1 MPPHGVLARIQCSGP
16 RRDRRLMARRPR
28 LLVVDDKPNFLALFR
43 RIAGGELD
51 VLTASDVAE
60 ALALLGRERVD
71 VIVSDVKMPGASGFD
86 LLADV
91 KNRYPDV
98 EVILMTAFGAVPDAV
113 TAIKAG
119 AFHYLTKPFDPD
131 EALALIRK
139 ALEKHADAPDRPDAR
154 KESMLIA
161 SSPAMQ
167 SVLDVIGRTA
177 PLEIAVLITGEHGT
191 GKDLVAREIHARS
204 TRSSGRFAQIKCG
217 ALAEELIEAELFG
230 SVNGAVTPE
239 SAARSGLFQEAS
251 RGTLFLDDVAELP
264 RTLQEKVLRALDEG
278 MIRRVGGT
286 DDERVD
292 VRIIAATS
300 IDAESL
306 VAAGRLRED
315 LFYRLNVVTLRL
327 PPLRERTEDIG
338 PLADAFLVRSP
349 RGDTLRLSGAAR
361 DQLEAFDWPGNVRQL
376 ENTIARAAALSPGEE
391 ISIDALPPEV
401 QRAHVVTSP
410 VDLAVLPYREI
421 LSQSRDRG
429 SKEYFVALLKAV
441 GGNVTQAAE
450 RAGIHRESLHRLL
463 KRYGLRAEDYRPR

>member
-1 MPPHGVLARIQCSGP
+1 
-16 RRDRRLMARRPR
+16 MARRPR

-60 ALALLGRERVD
+60 ALALLGREHVD

-91 KNRYPDV
+91 KNRYPGV

-139 ALEKHADAPDRPDAR
+139 ALDKHAGAADRPSAPN
-154 KESMLIA
+154 ESVFIA

-177 PLEIAVLITGEHGT
+177 ALDVAVLIIGERGT
-191 GKDLVAREIHARS
+191 GRDLVAREIHARS
-204 TRSSGRFAQIKCG
+204 TRSRGPFAAMKCG
-217 ALAEELIEAELFG
+217 ALAEEATEAELFG
-230 SVNGAVTPE
+230 AGKAALTPE
-239 SAARSGLFQEAS
+239 PAARSGLLQEAS
-251 RGTLFLDDVAELP
+251 GGTLFLDDVAELP
-264 RTLQEKVLRALDEG
+264 RMLQEKLLRALDDGTEG
-278 MIRRVGGT
+278 S
-286 DDERVD
+286 ERAD
-292 VRIIAATS
+292 VRIIAGAS
-300 IDAESL
+300 VDAESL
-306 VAAGRLRED
+306 VADGRLSED
-315 LFYRLNVVTLRL
+315 LLYRLNVVALRL

-338 PLADAFLVRSP
+338 PLAEAFLARLP
-349 RGDTLRLSGAAR
+349 RGAPLTLSTEAR
-361 DQLEAFDWPGNVRQL
+361 ARLEAFDWPGNVRQL
-376 ENTIARAAALSPGEE
+376 ENTIARAAAISPGEE
-391 ISIDALPPEV
+391 IQVDALPAEV
-401 QRAHVVTSP
+401 QRALVASP
-410 VDLAVLPYREI
+410 VDLAALPYREI
-421 LSQSRDRG
+421 LAQSRDRG

-463 KRYGLRAEDYRPR
+463 KRYGLRAEDYRPK